1 MYTSF
6 TICIPEIRV
15 VFGFDLINATSP
27 PLFHPESQ
35 SYLRPRI
42 ISDHL
47 LIDSILGP
55 RVFRQ
60 RARHAYAAF
69 PPFEA
74 RSVPLAP
81 SRAELYALS
90 S

>member
-6 TICIPEIRV
+6 TICIPEIGV

-27 PLFHPESQ
+27 PPEC
-35 SYLRPRI
+35 YLRPRI

-69 PPFEA
+69 TPFEA